1 MNKSIIKYP
10 LGSKERPLRVAIV
23 GAGPAG
29 FYATETLL
37 KENSIVAE
45 VDLFDRLLTPYGL
58 VRGGVAPDHQNIKAI
73 TRVFERIAALPRF
86 HFFGNVE
93 LGKHFSLKELQYYY
107 DQVLLAVGCPVDRQ
121 LEIPGESLRGSHSA
135 TSLVGWYNSH
145 PDFCHEQFDFSS
157 VEKVAVIGMGNVAI
171 DVARI
176 MMQAPEQLACSDISD
191 KALTVLKNSNIRE
204 VYLIGRRGPAQA
216 AFTLKEIEEL
226 AELETA
232 ELTFE
237 TNEIEAVDLSTDP
250 KFNDGAIKNMKYMR
264 NRLNQSSI
272 EKQKHI
278 RIRFLLSPVEIL
290 GKNGKVKAI
299 KLEKN
304 HIVED
309 EHGNLQAKGTGQFEI
324 LPIDMMFRSIGYC
337 GIPLPSIPFDKVRGI
352 IPNQDGR
359 VINLTN
365 KIMEGVYVTGWAK
378 RGSSGLIGTNRG
390 DSIAVA
396 QLMIADAEKRQE
408 YLCKQKTSQA
418 AHRWVN
424 IQQPNHVSFNNWLTL
439 DKIELKRG
447 NKKGKI
453 RDKFDSI
460 LEMQACLIDDIKS
473 EYT

>member
-1 MNKSIIKYP
+1 MNKSIIKYS

-29 FYATETLL
+29 FYAAETLL
-37 KENSIVAE
+37 KENSIIAE
-45 VDLFDRLLTPYGL
+45 VDLFDRLPTPYGL

-73 TRVFERIAALPRF
+73 TRIFERIAALPRF

-93 LGKHFSLKELQYYY
+93 LGKHFSLEELQYYY
-107 DQVLLAVGCPVDRQ
+107 DQVLLAVGCPIDRQ
-121 LEIPGESLRGSHSA
+121 LEISGENLHGSHSA

-145 PDFCHEQFDFSS
+145 PDFCHEKFDFSS
-157 VEKVAVIGMGNVAI
+157 VEKVAVIGIGNVAL
-171 DVARI
+171 DVVRI
-176 MMQAPEQLACSDISD
+176 LMQEPEKLACSDIFD
-191 KALTVLKNSNIRE
+191 NALTALKNSNIRE

-237 TNEIEAVDLSTDP
+237 TNEIKAVDLSTDP

-264 NRLNQSSI
+264 DRLKQPSI
-272 EKQKHI
+272 EKQKYI

-290 GKNGKVKAI
+290 GENGKIKAI

-304 HIVED
+304 HIMED
-309 EHGNLQAKGTGQFEI
+309 EYGNLQAKGTGQFEI
-324 LPIDMMFRSIGYC
+324 LPIDMVFRSIGYR
-337 GIPLPSIPFDKVRGI
+337 GIPLPDIPFDKMRGI

-378 RGSSGLIGTNRG
+378 RGPSGLIGTNRR

-396 QLMIADAEKRQE
+396 QLMIADSAKRQE
-408 YLCKQKTSQA
+408 HLCEQKTSQA
-418 AHRWVN
+418 AHRWVS
-424 IQQPNHVSFNNWLTL
+424 IQQPNYVSFNNWLTL
-439 DKIELKRG
+439 NKIELERG

-453 RDKFDSI
+453 RDKFDTI
-460 LEMQACLIDDIKS
+460 IEMQSCLIDDIKS
-473 EYT
+473 DYT